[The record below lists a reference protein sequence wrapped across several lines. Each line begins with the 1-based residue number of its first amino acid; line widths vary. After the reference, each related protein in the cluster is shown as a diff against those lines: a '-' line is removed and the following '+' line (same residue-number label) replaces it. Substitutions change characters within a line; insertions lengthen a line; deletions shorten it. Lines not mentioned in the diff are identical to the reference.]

1 MALTTRYVTN
11 AGAGAADGTS
21 LANAMS
27 YATFTDYMV
36 TGGSFTASPG
46 DVFLLCGVS
55 QSRTTTTDTWVN
67 GGNATSPVVIRGC
80 DSSGNTA
87 YAGRTNGN
95 GALITTN
102 FASIT
107 YTTGRLNIT
116 GTFIIVES
124 LNVTSAASAA
134 TLTNGTDSAIRSC
147 RVTNSSTNAAA
158 VGINS
163 AVARGV
169 VFDCDIE
176 LTGASGGGH
185 ALNAGNNSVRVIG
198 NRIKG
203 GPAIGVI
210 ATFSSIIIANTIFVS
225 TGIGISMSSTTGAPT
240 ILFNTIVGGG
250 SDGINI
256 ITGTTVLQCI
266 VGNMITD
273 NTGDGIDMVSTSN
286 AAFAAY
292 NRTRDNANGYANA
305 GDWLTATKYGD
316 VTTDTGGAPTDYVDA
331 GTNDYRL
338 IAASP
343 ATSAG
348 IPAYASIGALQRD
361 QTTSGGGTHAYAFIS

>member
-1 MALTTRYVTN
+1 MALTNRYVTDS
-11 AGAGAADGTS
+11 GAGAADGTS

-27 YATFTDYMV
+27 FSRFIDYMV
-36 TGGSFTASPG
+36 TGGSYTATAG
-46 DVFLLCGVS
+46 DVFLLCGIS
-55 QSRTTTTDTWVN
+55 QSRTTTTDAFVN

-95 GALITTN
+95 GPLVTTN
-102 FASIT
+102 FPTIT

-124 LNVTSAASAA
+124 LNITSAASAA

-147 RVTNSSTNAAA
+147 RVTNSSTNASA

-169 VFDCDIE
+169 VFDCDVE
-176 LTGASGGGH
+176 LTGGSGGGH
-185 ALNAGNNSVRVIG
+185 AVNAGNNSVRIIG

-203 GPAIGVI
+203 GPAIGVL
-210 ATFSSIIIANTIFVS
+210 ANFSSIIIANTIFAS

-256 ITGTTVLQCI
+256 ITGNTVLQCI

-316 VTTDTGGAPTDYVDA
+316 VTTDTGGASTDYTDSGA
-331 GTNDYRL
+331 NDYSL

-361 QTTSGGGTHAYAFIS
+361 QTSSGGGSVIVVDED